1 MGVYP
6 LLQQVA
12 SDESEHVSFLTS
24 ALSAAG
30 ATPVQACTYNFP
42 YTDVKSFLGLSQVLE
57 G

>member
-30 ATPVQACTYNFP
+30 ATPVEACTYNFP